1 MVLAANS
8 DWSAILVRRL
18 GAADDVAGWTCGDE
32 PWAQEV
38 ADYLIEDALNQMQLG
53 MAVTLVFE
61 HDSRIAGFCS
71 ILGNSLRE
79 KDEPSTSELNLGYG
93 EFPCLQIGRFGV
105 RIDYQGSG
113 LSRYMMRW
121 LRAYAREVDV
131 GFRFL
136 SLHVRNDNRHGRR
149 FWASEGF
156 KPVPLRS
163 GSSYQFMIYDLYEDE

>member
-1 MVLAANS
+1 MVLTANS

-93 EFPCLQIGRFGV
+93 EFPCLLLSAA
-105 RIDYQGSG
+105 SG
-113 LSRYMMRW
+113 FAFRKEASLSRSTRITV
-121 LRAYAREVDV
+121 AIARPMQ
-131 GFRFL
+131 
-136 SLHVRNDNRHGRR
+136 
-149 FWASEGF
+149 
-156 KPVPLRS
+156 KP
-163 GSSYQFMIYDLYEDE
+163 